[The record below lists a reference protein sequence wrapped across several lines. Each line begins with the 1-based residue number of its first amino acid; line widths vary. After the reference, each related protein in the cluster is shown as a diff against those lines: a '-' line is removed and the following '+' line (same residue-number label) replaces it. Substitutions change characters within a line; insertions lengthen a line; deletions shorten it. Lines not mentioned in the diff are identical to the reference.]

1 MLPALRITTRSSG
14 TEIAETDFA
23 GFATRRNQSHQRA
36 FPPYRQPDGEN
47 EAMSIRYR
55 HPAIVAL
62 SALLAAPVLAQ
73 TATSPTAP
81 SPSMTSPPTAMPS
94 KMPSKMSSSTA
105 PSSNNDTYVTADR
118 QVRASKV
125 IGSTVYNDQKQ
136 KIGTV
141 EELLM
146 TDNHDIASAVLS
158 VGGFLGI
165 DAKLVKVPYNRLHIA
180 GDSIVMSGAT
190 KADLSNLPSYNY
202 TGAS

>member
-1 MLPALRITTRSSG
+1 
-14 TEIAETDFA
+14 
-23 GFATRRNQSHQRA
+23 
-36 FPPYRQPDGEN
+36 
-47 EAMSIRYR
+47 
-55 HPAIVAL
+55 
-62 SALLAAPVLAQ
+62 
-73 TATSPTAP
+73 
-81 SPSMTSPPTAMPS
+81 MPS

-158 VGGFLGI
+158 VGGFLGMGERYVAVNPS
-165 DAKLVKVPYNRLHIA
+165 DVKV
-180 GDSIVMSGAT
+180 
-190 KADLSNLPSYNY
+190 SYN
-202 TGAS
+202 TSDSKWHASTNATTAQLKAAPAFQYNGRWNASKS